1 MDRSR
6 LGLTLTAATTIA
18 LFGTAPYWADAG
30 WWGVNHLKWL
40 PGGFQIAF
48 WIVSAIA
55 LALITLRP
63 SETYLHSVLDRIDS
77 LLFSRRIGAVTLAMG
92 AVILLW
98 LLRASTHFLGDGYE
112 WLGNFSRPDVYI
124 HKWAEPLSP
133 VIVRLLQ
140 SLQGGYSEATA
151 LWTFQVLS
159 VISGCIV
166 VYNAVRLTAAIS
178 DTPSKRL
185 MILSSMLFSC
195 GGLLY
200 FGYVEF
206 YPMLWAAA
214 FVFFNSAINS
224 LIFGKGWLTA
234 VAAYAAC
241 LAIHLEAITLAPGV
255 VYLIG
260 AQLENPRLRRLLWTI
275 SIALSAAGLVGLAI
289 LYSTRIDIEVLLLP
303 LLNGRSPA
311 EDYTILSSQ
320 HWLDLF
326 QLAMIVAPGLAI
338 ILSQINWRRHSN
350 DDRIDL
356 FWILCS
362 LGSGLF
368 VVIFGAAITM
378 ARDWDVMAWG
388 LLPATMWVLW
398 RLGRSERTIVPST
411 ALAYSLIVAV
421 ISLLYLN
428 TSLDLHSSKERFESL
443 LTDRHHSS
451 WITLSS
457 YYEDQGDKAK
467 ARQIM
472 RRSYDYF
479 PEYRLLERTY
489 ADLGRGN
496 LKAALQNAE
505 QLVEQNPYQSDFLQL
520 AGNVYGRMGR
530 FEEAHQFYRD
540 AIILRP
546 YFADLRRELGLLYL
560 QGGRLGQALR
570 SMENALELDPAS
582 IPILEAIGL
591 FHLRARSFDRLTDVI
606 DTLFATEQGSSGGHM
621 LAMVMALDQGDTTM
635 ALLHYG
641 KFYDTGRDRSDY
653 RTVVEKYGF
662 LEH

>member
-6 LGLTLTAATTIA
+6 LGLTLTAAITIA

-30 WWGVNHLKWL
+30 WWGINHLKWL

-48 WIVSAIA
+48 WIVSAVA

-63 SETYLHSVLDRIDS
+63 SETYLHSVLDKIDS
-77 LLFSRRIGAVTLAMG
+77 LIFCRRIGAVTLAMG

-112 WLGNFSRPDVYI
+112 WLGNFGRPDIYI

-140 SLQGGYSEATA
+140 SLQSGYSEATA
-151 LWTFQVLS
+151 LWAFQALS
-159 VISGCIV
+159 VISGGIV
-166 VYNAVRLTAAIS
+166 VYNAVQLTVAIS

-195 GGLLY
+195 GGLLF

-214 FVFFNSAINS
+214 FVFFNSAINA
-224 LIFGKGWLTA
+224 LISGKGWLTA
-234 VAAYAAC
+234 IAAYAAC

-260 AQLENPRLRRLLWTI
+260 AQLKNPRLRRLLWTI
-275 SIALSAAGLVGLAI
+275 SIALGAAGLIGLAI

-303 LLNGRSPA
+303 LLDGRPPA
-311 EDYTILSSQ
+311 EHYTILSGQ

-338 ILSQINWRRHSN
+338 ILSQIAWRKPRLASQV
-350 DDRIDL
+350 DR
-356 FWILCS
+356 FWLLCS

-368 VVIFGAAITM
+368 VFIFGAAITM

-388 LLPATMWVLW
+388 LLSPAMWVLW
-398 RLGRSERTIVPST
+398 RIGRSKHTIVPST
-411 ALAYSLIVAV
+411 AIAYSLIVSV
-421 ISLLYLN
+421 ISLLYLS
-428 TSLDLHSSKERFESL
+428 TALDLHSSKKRFESL

-457 YYEDQGDKAK
+457 YYEDQDDKTK

-479 PEYRLLERTY
+479 PEYRQLERAY

-530 FEEAHQFYRD
+530 FEEAHQFYRN

-546 YFADLRRELGLLYL
+546 YFADLRKELGLLYL

-570 SMENALELDPAS
+570 SMENALELDPSS

-591 FHLRARSFDRLTDVI
+591 VHLRARSFDRLTNVI
-606 DTLFATEQGSSGGHM
+606 DTLFTTEQGSSGGHM
-621 LAMVMALDQGDTTM
+621 LAMVMALAQGDTTR
-635 ALLHYG
+635 ALENYG
-641 KFYDTGRDRSDY
+641 KFYDLGSDRPDY
-653 RTVVEKYGF
+653 RAVVQKYGF
-662 LEH
+662 LEY